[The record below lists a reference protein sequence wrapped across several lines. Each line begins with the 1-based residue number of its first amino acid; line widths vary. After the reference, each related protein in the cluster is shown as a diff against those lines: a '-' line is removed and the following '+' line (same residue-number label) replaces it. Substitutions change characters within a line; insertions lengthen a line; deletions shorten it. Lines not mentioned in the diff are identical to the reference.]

1 MDTVIPPRWA
11 AMFGPGAVYF
21 ERNVFLF
28 LFLGFSAG
36 VPLGLSF
43 GTLSYWLIESGTSK
57 GEIGLFTLLTIPYA
71 FKYIWAPFMDG
82 LRFPILCRIFGR
94 RRGWILATQFA
105 LIGAIAVAG
114 LSDPMPG
121 HLTYAALAALAIAF
135 FSASQDIVID
145 AYRVEILT
153 DDQQGAGA
161 GAYQIGYRLAMLA
174 SGAGALIL
182 ADQVGWPTTYF
193 TMSLLMLVG
202 VATVLFS
209 PEPQLRVPAAT
220 GDRSGN
226 LPANVQRL
234 YTMVA
239 GPFIEFFRKP
249 GWLAILA
256 FVLFYKFGDTL
267 ASMMTGPFYV
277 EIGFSKTEIG
287 FVGKAVGI
295 AATIVGAIIGGTLVY
310 SRGIIASLWICGIFQ
325 LVSNFMFVLLA
336 MAGNDLWVLGL
347 TVGIE
352 NLAGGMG
359 GAAFIAYMS
368 SLCNISYTAT
378 QYALLSS
385 LANIGRTLFAA
396 PSGYLAEAVSWEMFF
411 SLTVVAAVPGLV
423 LLWYIGR
430 RHAVVDPPP
439 VARMD

>member
-11 AMFGPGAVYF
+11 ARFGPGAVYF

-36 VPLGLSF
+36 VPLALSF

-71 FKYIWAPFMDG
+71 FKYIWAPFMEG

-121 HLTYAALAALAIAF
+121 NLTYAALAALAIAF

-209 PEPQLRVPAAT
+209 PEPQLRAPAAT

-430 RHAVVDPPP
+430 RHAVVDPLP
-439 VARMD
+439 VTRMD